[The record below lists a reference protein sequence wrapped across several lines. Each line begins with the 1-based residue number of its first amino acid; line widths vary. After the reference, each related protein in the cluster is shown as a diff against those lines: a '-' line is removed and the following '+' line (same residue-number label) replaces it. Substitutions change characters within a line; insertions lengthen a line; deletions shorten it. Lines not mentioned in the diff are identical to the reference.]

1 MLTLSLLVAGAFLVG
16 QTDSP
21 SEHMKILQPLVG
33 QWVCDGV
40 LQSDAPGI
48 GPKGTECVASIS
60 YSWAI
65 DRNALQIQWAGKACE
80 KKAVRFVELIG
91 WDGEQKKV
99 VSQGFGSMGAVEH
112 NVWTRDGEVIICS
125 TKGVGADGKKVT
137 LRYLHE
143 IDGDAMTVRIVGI
156 VADGE
161 KQPEETYKY
170 RRVR

>member
-1 MLTLSLLVAGAFLVG
+1 MLTSSLLVASAFIVG
-16 QTDSP
+16 QADSP
-21 SEHMKILQPLVG
+21 SEHLKILQPLVG

-48 GPKGTECVASIS
+48 GSKGTEFLAVIL

-65 DRNALQIQWAGKACE
+65 DRNALQIQWSGKSSK

-99 VSQGFGSMGAVEH
+99 VSQGFGTMGAVEH
-112 NVWTRDGEVIICS
+112 NVWTREGKVIICT
-125 TKGVGADGKKVT
+125 TKGISAEGKSIT

-143 IDGDAMTVRIVGI
+143 IDGDTMNVRIVGI

-161 KQPEETYKY
+161 EQPEETYKY